1 MDPRGGMLRVRGY
14 AEFSRTEL
22 MAIFDLTVSQVFVVR
37 KLSSIYPIIFSNFLI
52 GMAIVRI
59 SSGTQGRA
67 DGSNIPNTALG

>member
-1 MDPRGGMLRVRGY
+1 
-14 AEFSRTEL
+14 
-22 MAIFDLTVSQVFVVR
+22 
-37 KLSSIYPIIFSNFLI
+37 LI